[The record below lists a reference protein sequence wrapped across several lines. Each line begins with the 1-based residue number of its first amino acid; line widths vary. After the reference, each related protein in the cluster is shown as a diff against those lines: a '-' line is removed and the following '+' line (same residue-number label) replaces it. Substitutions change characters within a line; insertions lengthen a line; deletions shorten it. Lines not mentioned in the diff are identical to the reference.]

1 LPLSGWEVTDVS
13 YVTLDIEDLT
23 GARERIHE
31 AFQEQDR
38 RLAEIADQVRIH
50 HASARKTRRV
60 FAVDSGFNR
69 AYETTFT
76 LVKAAVVDE
85 AMEVARIERV
95 YLFHV
100 DNYQTDRLRRLL
112 MQQALYEAL
121 AHTVETGKAD
131 GSLVLVDGTLTL
143 TVLYPTSKDR
153 KEYRR
158 HFRAFYEELYAPL
171 MDHCVD
177 RDILLLGFLKRT
189 GSTYLAE
196 SLKIRGTYDLYIIRS
211 LLKGEGQYLEPIP
224 VVDANAKRAKVHYS
238 YVTFYLNVKN
248 WCYRF
253 ELLKAQEPMYQEG
266 ITNLLSLA
274 TEAHY
279 GMNPVF
285 SKADEYARVTKRE
298 ADLKFDYVVH
308 DLDAAERTRLRLDAR
323 KRTHFGY
330 SARRLP
336 GRLTAG

>member
-1 LPLSGWEVTDVS
+1 MS
-13 YVTLDIEDLT
+13 YVKLNIADLAD
-23 GARERIHE
+23 ARERIRD
-31 AFQEQDR
+31 AFHEQDR
-38 RLAEIADQVRIH
+38 SLAKIADQVRIH
-50 HASARKTRRV
+50 HAAARKTRQV

-85 AMEVARIERV
+85 DMEVNRTERV
-95 YLFHV
+95 FLFHV

-112 MQQALYEAL
+112 MQQVLYEAL
-121 AHTVETGKAD
+121 ANTVETGKAD

-196 SLKIRGTYDLYIIRS
+196 SLDIRGTYDLYIIRS
-211 LLKGEGQYLEPIP
+211 LLQGEGQYLDPIP
-224 VVDANAKRAKVHYS
+224 VVDANAKRAKVHHR
-238 YVTFYLNVKN
+238 YVTFYLNLKN
-248 WCYRF
+248 WSYRF
-253 ELLKAQEPMYQEG
+253 ELLKEQEPTYQEC

-298 ADLKFDYVVH
+298 ANLKFDYVVH

-330 SARRLP
+330 SARKFP
-336 GRLTAG
+336 GRLMTG